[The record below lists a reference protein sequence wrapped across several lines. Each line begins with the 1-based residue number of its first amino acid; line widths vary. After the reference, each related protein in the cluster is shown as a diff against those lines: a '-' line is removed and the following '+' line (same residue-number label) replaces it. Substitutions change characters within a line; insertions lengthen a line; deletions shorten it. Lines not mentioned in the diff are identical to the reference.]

1 MGRNSELNRARVGKN
16 DEFYTDMSDVS
27 KEMVCHRERFRG
39 KTVFLNCD
47 DPVTSAFWEYFHL
60 NFGFLG
66 LKRLI
71 ATHYDKDKP
80 TYKLEYCGGDDNEV
94 LVGYKT
100 ALIGNGDF
108 RNEEC
113 LALLKESDIV
123 VTNPPFSLFR
133 EFIGTL
139 IEHEKKFI
147 ILGNMNAVTAKE
159 VFDLFRANKVWYGD
173 SIHSGD
179 RRFYVP
185 ESYPLNAAGCGI
197 DEDGRRFIRVKGVRW
212 FTNLPVKCRA
222 EKLIL
227 YKPYSEAEY
236 PKFNK
241 FDVINVDKTA
251 EIPIDY
257 AGVMAVPISFL
268 DKYNPEQFEIVTL
281 RRLSDGSV
289 RAFSGNEGSEFPVA
303 TRIAGMLRGSE
314 GEIGDRTTYARITI
328 RRKEVGDRK

>member
-1 MGRNSELNRARVGKN
+1 MGVFPLKFRVSRAR
-16 DEFYTDMSDVS
+16 
-27 KEMVCHRERFRG
+27 
-39 KTVFLNCD
+39 
-47 DPVTSAFWEYFHL
+47 
-60 NFGFLG
+60 
-66 LKRLI
+66 RLI

-133 EFIGTL
+133 EFIWTL

-159 VFDLFRANKVWYGD
+159 VFDLFRENKVWYGD

-185 ESYPLNAAGCGI
+185 ESYPLNAAGCGV
-197 DEDGRRFIRVKGVRW
+197 DEDGRRFIYGSRESVGLQI
-212 FTNLPVKCRA
+212 FPL
-222 EKLIL
+222 
-227 YKPYSEAEY
+227 
-236 PKFNK
+236 
-241 FDVINVDKTA
+241 NVELK
-251 EIPIDY
+251 
-257 AGVMAVPISFL
+257 S
-268 DKYNPEQFEIVTL
+268 
-281 RRLSDGSV
+281 
-289 RAFSGNEGSEFPVA
+289 
-303 TRIAGMLRGSE
+303 
-314 GEIGDRTTYARITI
+314 
-328 RRKEVGDRK
+328 

>member
-27 KEMVCHRERFRG
+27 KEMVCHREQFRG
-39 KTVFLNCD
+39 KTVLCNCD

-80 TYKLEYCGGDDNEV
+80 TYKLEYFGGDDNEV
-94 LVGYKT
+94 LVGDKE
-100 ALIGNGDF
+100 ALNGNGDF

-113 LALLKESDIV
+113 IELLRESDIV
-123 VTNPPFSLFR
+123 VTTPPFSLFR

-139 IEHEKKFI
+139 IAYEKKFI

-159 VFDLFRANKVWYGD
+159 VFDLFRENKVWYGD

-185 ESYPLNAAGCGI
+185 ESYPLNAAGCGV

-212 FTNLPVKCRA
+212 FTNLPVKCRS
-222 EKLIL
+222 EKIIL

-251 EIPIDY
+251 EIPVDY

-268 DKYNPEQFEIVTL
+268 DKYNPEQFDIVTL

-289 RAFSGNEGSEFPVA
+289 RAFSGNEGSEFSVA
-303 TRIAGMLRGSE
+303 TRIAGMLRGNE
-314 GEIGDRTTYARITI
+314 GELGDRTTYARITI
-328 RRKEVGDRK
+328 RRKAVGGRE

>member
-66 LKRLI
+66 LRRLI

-80 TYKLEYCGGDDNEV
+80 TYKLEYFGGDDNEV
-94 LVGYKT
+94 LVGDKE
-100 ALIGNGDF
+100 ALNGNGDF

-113 LALLKESDIV
+113 IELLRESDIV

-139 IEHEKKFI
+139 IEYEKKFI

-159 VFDLFRANKVWYGD
+159 VFDLFREKIRCGTG
-173 SIHSGD
+173 I
-179 RRFYVP
+179 RFTLGTGGFMCQRVIRSTRLGV
-185 ESYPLNAAGCGI
+185 ESMRMVDALYELRESVGLRIFPLNVGWKSLSCI
-197 DEDGRRFIRVKGVRW
+197 SSIVKPNIRS
-212 FTNLPVKCRA
+212 
-222 EKLIL
+222 LISL
-227 YKPYSEAEY
+227 
-236 PKFNK
+236 
-241 FDVINVDKTA
+241 
-251 EIPIDY
+251 
-257 AGVMAVPISFL
+257 M
-268 DKYNPEQFEIVTL
+268 
-281 RRLSDGSV
+281 
-289 RAFSGNEGSEFPVA
+289 
-303 TRIAGMLRGSE
+303 
-314 GEIGDRTTYARITI
+314 
-328 RRKEVGDRK
+328 

>member
-27 KEMVCHRERFRG
+27 KEMVCHREQFRG

-66 LKRLI
+66 LSRLI

-123 VTNPPFSLFR
+123 VT
-133 EFIGTL
+133 T
-139 IEHEKKFI
+139 
-147 ILGNMNAVTAKE
+147 
-159 VFDLFRANKVWYGD
+159 
-173 SIHSGD
+173 
-179 RRFYVP
+179 RRFLCFG
-185 ESYPLNAAGCGI
+185 SLS
-197 DEDGRRFIRVKGVRW
+197 GR
-212 FTNLPVKCRA
+212 L
-222 EKLIL
+222 
-227 YKPYSEAEY
+227 
-236 PKFNK
+236 
-241 FDVINVDKTA
+241 
-251 EIPIDY
+251 
-257 AGVMAVPISFL
+257 
-268 DKYNPEQFEIVTL
+268 
-281 RRLSDGSV
+281 
-289 RAFSGNEGSEFPVA
+289 
-303 TRIAGMLRGSE
+303 
-314 GEIGDRTTYARITI
+314 
-328 RRKEVGDRK
+328 

>member
-1 MGRNSELNRARVGKN
+1 
-16 DEFYTDMSDVS
+16 MSDVS

-159 VFDLFRANKVWYGD
+159 VFDLFRENKVWYGD

-185 ESYPLNAAGCGI
+185 ESYPLNAAGCGV

-212 FTNLPVKCRA
+212 FTNLPVKCRS
-222 EKLIL
+222 EKIIL
-227 YKPYSEAEY
+227 YKQYSEEEY

-257 AGVMAVPISFL
+257 TGVMAVPISFL

-281 RRLSDGSV
+281 RKLSDGSIQ
-289 RAFSGNEGSEFPVA
+289 AFSGNEGSEFPVA

-314 GEIGDRTTYARITI
+314 GGTTYARITI
-328 RRKEVGDRK
+328 RRKAVGDRE